1 MPMNKEFFKSILA
14 GIMVAIAAYTQ
25 TMITNKYVGAFLFAT
40 ALLVVCVQG
49 YNLFTGRIG
58 YVRTRKQAKECCLWF
73 IGNIIGVAILGNVFN
88 SVSHALVET
97 KLAIPLYMTFWNACW
112 CGLLMYVAVDGFKK
126 KSYLSIVY
134 CIPTFILAGFEHCI
148 ADAYHIIAA
157 RAFTFD
163 SLIFILIVI
172 LGNIIGAKL
181 AHLD

>member
-1 MPMNKEFFKSILA
+1 MEKEFFKSILA
-14 GIMVAIAAYTQ
+14 GIMVAIASYTQ
-25 TMITNKYVGAFLFAT
+25 TMITNKYVGAFLFAA
-40 ALLVVCVQG
+40 ALIVICVQE
-49 YNLFTGRIG
+49 YNLFTGKIG
-58 YVRTRKQAKECCLWF
+58 YVKTKKQIRECGLWLLGNF
-73 IGNIIGVAILGNVFN
+73 IGVIILGVVFN
-88 SVSHALVET
+88 PISSVTIEA
-97 KLAIPLYMTFWNACW
+97 KLALPLYLTFWNACW
-112 CGLLMYVAVDGFKK
+112 CGLLMYVAVSGFKK

-172 LGNIIGAKL
+172 LGNTIGAQL